1 MDIFS
6 VITLCGGLA
15 FFLFGMST
23 MSASLEK
30 LAGGRLEQL
39 LKKMTDSRLKSLLLG
54 AGITIAIQSSSA
66 MTVMLVGLVNS
77 GIMELGQT
85 VGVIMGSNVGTTL
98 TAWILSLS
106 GIESD
111 VIWLR
116 LLKPE
121 VFSPVIALA
130 GVIMTMSAKK
140 ARTRSAGSIMV
151 GFAVLM
157 TGMELMKGAMSP
169 LADMPEFAAIL
180 TAFTNPFLGV
190 VVGAV
195 FTGVIQSSAASVG
208 ILQALS
214 LTGGI
219 TYGMALPIIMGQN
232 IGTCVTALLSSIG
245 VNRNARRVSVIHISF
260 NLIGTA
266 VCLLAFYGSDLFFQY
281 AFMDAAIGP
290 AGIAMVHSVF
300 NLATTLLLV
309 PFTKQLEKLAYLVVQ
324 EDAEEKEEKLA
335 FLDERL
341 LATPSVAI
349 AECANKTVDMAR
361 LAEKTILRSLSLLE
375 KYDEKTASE
384 VIKNEDR
391 LDLYEDQLGTLLVH
405 LSGKSLSDEDSRNI
419 SKQLH
424 TIGDFERIGDHA
436 VNLLKTAREID
447 EKSIKFSEPASEELR
462 ILLEALKEILALTT
476 RAYAEG
482 DLRLAARVEPLEQ
495 VIDGLVA
502 DIKSNHIVR
511 LQKGHCTIEMGFVLS
526 DLLTNCERVSDHCS
540 NIAVAQIE
548 TALNAYQAHEYLNAL
563 KTGADAAFRTAFDGY
578 RAQFAVAKE
587 SAG

>member
-39 LKKMTDSRLKSLLLG
+39 LKKMTDNRFKSLLLG

-111 VIWLR
+111 VVWLR

-130 GVIMTMSAKK
+130 GVVMTMSAKK
-140 ARTRSAGSIMV
+140 TRVRSAGSIMV

-157 TGMELMKGAMSP
+157 TGMELMKDAMSP
-169 LADMPEFAAIL
+169 LADMPEFASIL

-190 VVGAV
+190 IVGAV

-219 TYGMALPIIMGQN
+219 TYGMALPVIMGQN

-245 VNRNARRVSVIHISF
+245 VSHNARRVSVVHISF

-266 VCLLAFYGSDLFFQY
+266 VCLAAFYGTDLIFHY

-290 AGIAMVHSVF
+290 AGVAMVHSIF
-300 NLATTLLLV
+300 NIATTILLL
-309 PFTKQLEKLAYLVVQ
+309 PFTKQLEKLAYLVVR
-324 EDAEEKEEKLA
+324 EDEGEKGEKLA
-335 FLDERL
+335 FVDERL

-361 LAEKTILRSLSLLE
+361 LAEKTILRSLTLLE
-375 KYDEKTASE
+375 KYDEKTAAE

-391 LDLYEDQLGTLLVH
+391 LDLYEDQLGTLLVR
-405 LSGKSLSDEDSRNI
+405 LSGKALSDEDSRNI

-436 VNLLKTAREID
+436 VNLLKTAQEID
-447 EKSIKFSEPASEELR
+447 QKGIRFSGAASEELR
-462 ILLEALKEILALTT
+462 VLLSALKEILSLTT
-476 RAYAEG
+476 RAFAQG
-482 DLRLAARVEPLEQ
+482 DLSMAARVEPLEQ
-495 VIDGLVA
+495 VIDGLVT
-502 DIKSNHIVR
+502 DIKSNHITR

-548 TALNAYQAHEYLNAL
+548 TALNAYQSHEYLNAL
-563 KTGADAAFRTAFDGY
+563 KTGGDAAFRSDFESY
-578 RAQFAVAKE
+578 RARFAVAKE
-587 SAG
+587 SAE

>member
-1 MDIFS
+1 MLGAIA
-6 VITLCGGLA
+6 L
-15 FFLFGMST
+15 FLFGMST
-23 MSASLEK
+23 MSSSLEK

-39 LKKMTDSRLKSLLLG
+39 LKRMTDNRFKSLLLG

-106 GIESD
+106 GIEGD
-111 VIWLR
+111 NVWLK

-121 VFSPVIALA
+121 VFSPVAALV
-130 GVIMTMSAKK
+130 GIIMTMTAKK
-140 ARTRSAGSIMV
+140 SRTKGAGSILV

-157 TGMELMKGAMSP
+157 SGMEMMKNAMSP
-169 LADMPEFAAIL
+169 LAEMPEFASIL

-190 VVGAV
+190 IVGAV

-214 LTGGI
+214 ITGGI

-266 VCLLAFYGSDLFFQY
+266 VCLAAFYGTDLIFHY
-281 AFMDAAIGP
+281 AFMDYAIGP
-290 AGIAMVHSVF
+290 AGIAMVHSIF
-300 NLATTLLLV
+300 NIATTILLL
-309 PFTKQLEKLAYLVVQ
+309 PFTKQLEKLAYLVVR
-324 EDAEEKEEKLA
+324 EDAGEKKEKFA
-335 FLDERL
+335 FVDERL

-349 AECANKTVDMAR
+349 AECANKTVDMAH
-361 LAEKTILRSLSLLE
+361 LAETTILQALSLLG
-375 KYDEKTASE
+375 KYDEKVAQE
-384 VIKNEDR
+384 VIQNEDR
-391 LDLYEDQLGTLLVH
+391 LDSYEDQLGTLLVH
-405 LSGKSLSDEDSRNI
+405 LSAKALSDEDSRNI

-436 VNLLKTAREID
+436 VNLLKTAQEIHD
-447 EKSIKFSEPASEELR
+447 KSIKFSPPAAEELQV
-462 ILLEALKEILALTT
+462 LLGALKEILSLTT
-476 RAYAEG
+476 QAYAQG
-482 DLRLAARVEPLEQ
+482 DLEMAAKVEPLEQ
-495 VIDGLVA
+495 VIDGLVS
-502 DIKSNHIVR
+502 DIKSNHIAR
-511 LQKGHCTIEMGFVLS
+511 LQKGHCTIEIGFVLA

-563 KTGADAAFRTAFDGY
+563 KSGSNPAFRSVFNSY
-578 RAQFAVAKE
+578 LAQFAVKKE
-587 SAG
+587 HA

>member
-23 MSASLEK
+23 MSSSLEK

-39 LKKMTDSRLKSLLLG
+39 LKRMTDNRFKSLLLG

-106 GIESD
+106 GIEGD
-111 VIWLR
+111 NVWLK

-121 VFSPVIALA
+121 VFSPVAALV
-130 GVIMTMSAKK
+130 GIIMTMTAKK
-140 ARTRSAGSIMV
+140 SRTKGAGSILV

-157 TGMELMKGAMSP
+157 SGMEMMKNAMSP
-169 LADMPEFAAIL
+169 LAEMPEFASIL

-190 VVGAV
+190 IVGTV

-214 LTGGI
+214 ITGGI

-266 VCLLAFYGSDLFFQY
+266 VCLAAFYGTDLIFHY
-281 AFMDAAIGP
+281 AFMDYAIGP
-290 AGIAMVHSVF
+290 AGIAMVHSIF
-300 NLATTLLLV
+300 NIATTILLL
-309 PFTKQLEKLAYLVVQ
+309 PFTKQLEKLAYLVVR
-324 EDAEEKEEKLA
+324 EEPGEKKEKFA
-335 FLDERL
+335 FVDERL

-349 AECANKTVDMAR
+349 AECANKTVDMAH
-361 LAEKTILRSLSLLE
+361 LAETTILQALSLLG
-375 KYDEKTASE
+375 KYDEKAAQE
-384 VIKNEDR
+384 VIQNEDR
-391 LDLYEDQLGTLLVH
+391 LDSYEDQLGTLLVH
-405 LSGKSLSDEDSRNI
+405 LSAKALSDEDSRNI

-436 VNLLKTAREID
+436 VNLLKTAQEIHD
-447 EKSIKFSEPASEELR
+447 KSIKFSPPAAEELQV
-462 ILLEALKEILALTT
+462 LLGALKEILSLTT
-476 RAYAEG
+476 QAYAQG
-482 DLRLAARVEPLEQ
+482 DLEMAAKVEPLEQ
-495 VIDGLVA
+495 VIDGLVS
-502 DIKSNHIVR
+502 DIKSNHIAR
-511 LQKGHCTIEMGFVLS
+511 LQKGHCTIEIGFVLA

-563 KTGADAAFRTAFDGY
+563 KSGSNPAFRSVFNSY
-578 RAQFAVAKE
+578 LAQFAVKKE
-587 SAG
+587 HA

>member
-23 MSASLEK
+23 MSSSLEK

-39 LKKMTDSRLKSLLLG
+39 LKRMTDNRFKSLLLG

-106 GIESD
+106 GIEGD
-111 VIWLR
+111 NVWLK

-121 VFSPVIALA
+121 VFSPVAALV
-130 GVIMTMSAKK
+130 GIIMTMTAKK
-140 ARTRSAGSIMV
+140 SRTKGAGSILV

-157 TGMELMKGAMSP
+157 SGMEMMKNAMSP
-169 LADMPEFAAIL
+169 LAEMPEFASIL

-190 VVGAV
+190 IVGAV

-214 LTGGI
+214 ITGGI

-266 VCLLAFYGSDLFFQY
+266 VCLAAFYGTDLIFHY
-281 AFMDAAIGP
+281 AFMDYAIGP
-290 AGIAMVHSVF
+290 AGIAMVHSIF
-300 NLATTLLLV
+300 NIATTVLLL
-309 PFTKQLEKLAYLVVQ
+309 PFTKQLEKLAYLVVR
-324 EDAEEKEEKLA
+324 EEPGEKKEKFA
-335 FLDERL
+335 FVDERL

-349 AECANKTVDMAR
+349 AECANKTVDMAH
-361 LAEKTILRSLSLLE
+361 LAETTILQALSLLG
-375 KYDEKTASE
+375 KYDEKAAQE
-384 VIKNEDR
+384 VIQNEDR
-391 LDLYEDQLGTLLVH
+391 LDSYEDQLGTLLVH
-405 LSGKSLSDEDSRNI
+405 LSAKALSDEDSRNI

-436 VNLLKTAREID
+436 VNLLKTAQEIHD
-447 EKSIKFSEPASEELR
+447 KSIKFSPPAAEELQV
-462 ILLEALKEILALTT
+462 LLGALKEILSLTT
-476 RAYAEG
+476 QAYAQG
-482 DLRLAARVEPLEQ
+482 DLEMAAKVEPLEQ
-495 VIDGLVA
+495 VIDGLVS
-502 DIKSNHIVR
+502 DIKSNHIAR
-511 LQKGHCTIEMGFVLS
+511 LQKGHCTIEIGFVLA

-563 KTGADAAFRTAFDGY
+563 KSGSNPAFRSVFNSY
-578 RAQFAVAKE
+578 LAQFAVKKE
-587 SAG
+587 HA

>member
-6 VITLCGGLA
+6 LITLCGGLA
-15 FFLFGMST
+15 FFLYGMST
-23 MSASLEK
+23 MSSGLEK

-39 LKKMTDSRLKSLLLG
+39 LKKMTANRFSSFLLG

-66 MTVMLVGLVNS
+66 VTVMLVGLVNS

-111 VIWLR
+111 VIWLK

-121 VFSPVIALA
+121 VFSPVVALA
-130 GVIMTMSAKK
+130 GVVMTMSSRKN
-140 ARTRSAGSIMV
+140 RIRSAGVIMV

-157 TGMELMKGAMSP
+157 TGMDLMKDAVSP
-169 LADMPEFAAIL
+169 LADMPEFSSIL

-266 VCLLAFYGSDLFFQY
+266 VCLAAFYGSDLFFQY
-281 AFMDAAIGP
+281 AFMDVSINP
-290 AGIAMVHSVF
+290 AGVAMVHSIF
-300 NLATTLLLV
+300 NLATTILLL
-309 PFTKQLEKLAYLVVQ
+309 PFTRQLEKLAYLVVREDEGEQ
-324 EDAEEKEEKLA
+324 EKYTFVDS
-335 FLDERL
+335 RL

-349 AECANKTVDMAR
+349 AECGNKTVDMAK
-361 LAEKTILRSLSLLE
+361 LAEETILRSLALLE
-375 KYDEKTASE
+375 KYDEKTANT
-384 VIKNEDR
+384 VIANEDR
-391 LDLYEDQLGTLLVH
+391 LDLYEDQLGTLLVQ
-405 LSGKSLSDEDSRNI
+405 LSSKALSDEDSRNI

-436 VNLLKTAREID
+436 VNLLKTAQEID
-447 EKSIKFSEPASEELR
+447 SKGIQFSGSAREELEV
-462 ILLEALKEILALTT
+462 LLGALKEILSVTT
-476 RAYAEG
+476 EAFSRG
-482 DLRLAARVEPLEQ
+482 DLRLAAKVEPLEQ

-502 DIKSNHIVR
+502 DIKSNHIAR
-511 LQKGHCTIEMGFVLS
+511 LQKGRCTIEMGFVLS

-548 TALNAYQAHEYLNAL
+548 TALNTFQAHEYLNAV
-563 KTGADAAFRTAFDGY
+563 KTGGNPAFRSAFDGY
-578 RAQFAVAKE
+578 REKYAVKKE
-587 SAG
+587 SAVG